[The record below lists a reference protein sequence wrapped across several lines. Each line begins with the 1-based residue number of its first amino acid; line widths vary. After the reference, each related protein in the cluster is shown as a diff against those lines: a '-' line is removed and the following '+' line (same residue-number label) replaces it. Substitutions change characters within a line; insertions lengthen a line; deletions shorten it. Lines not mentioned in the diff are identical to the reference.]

1 MDSRVPSDSLG
12 VYQLKFFQLQFLN
25 SNLNE
30 VINTTMYTSHGLI
43 CVSFFLYGIR
53 LLHSLTMSKNIGPK
67 FVMIQKMT
75 RDVLTLLAILAI
87 FMLAYGVVS
96 QVSKM
101 FYQSYLTLT
110 LSAWHHTARKSIL

>member
-1 MDSRVPSDSLG
+1 MNLPSGSIGLIN
-12 VYQLKFFQLQFLN
+12 LN
-25 SNLNE
+25 LVFVAIFKSNLNE

-96 QVSKM
+96 QVSKI
-101 FYQSYLTLT
+101 FNQS
-110 LSAWHHTARKSIL
+110 